1 MSTAAER
8 RLVGEQTRVV
18 RYRPYVEE
26 DEEEEGAHAPL
37 EGEPRQAT
45 QHGPRLTAG
54 IIPPAPPTR
63 RDDIVDVVHGVAV
76 PDPYRWLEADDDPE
90 VTAWVAA
97 QNERTR
103 EALDALA
110 DRPVWHERL
119 LALAALASSTGARIA
134 GSRLFTLERAAG
146 QEQYVLTVRA
156 ASGDASADDAEPRVL
171 VDPAGL
177 AADAAVALDWFHP
190 SPDGRLVAYGLS
202 EGGDERSSLRVLD
215 VDTGADLAELI
226 PDTRYSSVAW
236 RPHGGSFRYTRYPAG
251 EVYEPKVYEHRLGT
265 DWHDDLLVWGDLP
278 AREAMVGVS
287 SSRDGRW
294 TAVVAM
300 VGWSRGDLHLL
311 DESTGAWRAIHVG
324 LDVLTRVRF
333 DGDRLVAVTTL
344 DAPMGRVVAIDPAA
358 PTPER
363 WTTLVPEG
371 PQVIEGVAPLRD
383 SLLVWGTR
391 DASAFVEHRDRGG
404 ALIAV
409 VALPEPMSIVGAD
422 DGDELDVGDDEVLAL
437 QLTSFTRPPA
447 LYRWSPGNPVEAWTA
462 GAATPSN
469 PVGGATFDPD
479 AFTVT
484 RTSYRSTDGTEIGLF
499 LLHRRDVTPSATT
512 PALLYG
518 YGGFSISMTPGFRP
532 TFAAWLER
540 GGLLA
545 VANLRGG
552 YEHGEAWHRA
562 GMRDQKQHV
571 FDDFA
576 AAADHLVAEGLTSRD
591 KLMIYGGSNGGL
603 LVGAAMTQRPDL
615 CRAVVCAV
623 PLLDMIRFPR
633 FLIARLWTNE
643 YGDPDIAEEFA
654 WLLAYS
660 PYHHVVDA
668 TSYPSTLF
676 LTAEGDSRVH
686 PSHALKMT
694 ARLQAAAA
702 DQAARPVLLRVEGRA
717 GHGVGKPASKQAD
730 EAADVLAFC
739 AWQLGMNRARV

>member
-1 MSTAAER
+1 M
-8 RLVGEQTRVV
+8 
-18 RYRPYVEE
+18 
-26 DEEEEGAHAPL
+26 
-37 EGEPRQAT
+37 
-45 QHGPRLTAG
+45 
-54 IIPPAPPTR
+54 PPTR
-63 RDDIVDVVHGVAV
+63 RDDVVDVVHGVAV
-76 PDPYRWLEADDDPE
+76 ADPYRWLEADEDPE
-90 VTAWVAA
+90 VTVWVAA

-103 EALDALA
+103 EALDALV

-146 QEQYVLTVRA
+146 QEQYVLAVRA
-156 ASGDASADDAEPRVL
+156 VSGDASAADADPRVL
-171 VDPAGL
+171 IDPAGL
-177 AADAAVALDWFHP
+177 AADAAVALDWFQP

-236 RPHGGSFRYTRYPAG
+236 RPDASAFRYTRYPAG

-265 DWHDDLLVWGDLP
+265 DWHDDPLVWGDLP

-311 DESTGAWRAIHVG
+311 DESTGAWRAIHAG

-333 DGDRLVAVTTL
+333 DGDRFVAVTTL
-344 DAPMGRVVAIDPAA
+344 DAPMGRVVAIDPAD

-371 PQVIEGVAPLRD
+371 PQVIEGVAPSRD

-391 DASAFVEHRDRGG
+391 DASAFVEHRDSGG

-422 DGDELDVGDDEVLAL
+422 DGDEIDVGDDEVLAL

-447 LYRWSPGNPVEAWTA
+447 LYRWSPGNPVEPWTA
-462 GAATPSN
+462 ARSTVSTPSN
-469 PVGGATFDPD
+469 PVGGATRSNPVVAAAFDPD
-479 AFTVT
+479 AFVVT

-499 LLHRRDVTPSATT
+499 LLHRRDVTPSVTT

-576 AAADHLVAEGLTSRD
+576 AAADHLVAEGLTSRG
-591 KLMIYGGSNGGL
+591 KLVIYGGSNGGL

-660 PYHHVVDA
+660 PYHHVADGTTYPA
-668 TSYPSTLF
+668 TLL

-694 ARLQAAAA
+694 ARLQAAVAH
-702 DQAARPVLLRVEGRA
+702 QGERPVLLRVEERA

-739 AWQLGMNRARV
+739 AWQLGMKPARS